1 MANKIDNKAFQSMI
15 ASSEADV
22 TAANLFPQ
30 EDSGNKSSE
39 AIHNAL
45 MVAGFTP
52 LMGNVADAADALLYS
67 LEGEFGQAALSA
79 ASIIP
84 FAGQLVA
91 AKRTAKIVKR
101 GAKEYGPFLSE
112 ADVGDIVTKDLT
124 ISGKPAG
131 YIQGKVTDMGISV
144 QLISVK
150 KQYQRLGFGTD
161 LYKSLQKETTGLVY
175 SYGWQQNVDTANKVW
190 ESLVKGGKAGKT
202 RNWLNTLPDK
212 MDVYY
217 LKKPGVDVKF
227 PLKGMS
233 SKIPK

>member
-67 LEGEFGQAALSA
+67 LEGEFGQAGLSTA
-79 ASIIP
+79 AMIP
-84 FAGQLVA
+84 FAGQLVS

-101 GAKEYGPFLSE
+101 GADSAVSSKPFDKFLQSE
-112 ADVGDIVTKDLT
+112 SSEVISKDL
-124 ISGKPAG
+124 IIDGKAAG
-131 YIQGKVTDMGISV
+131 YIQGKITPMGISV
-144 QLISVK
+144 NLISVDK
-150 KQYQRLGFGTD
+150 KYQRLGFGTD
-161 LYKSLQKETTGLVY
+161 LYKSLQEETTGLVY
-175 SYGWQQNVDTANKVW
+175 SRGWQQNPNTANKVW
-190 ESLVKGGKAGKT
+190 ESLVKSDAAEMIPSGME
-202 RNWLNTLPDK
+202 P
-212 MDVYY
+212 VYFM
-217 LKKPGVDVKF
+217 KKEGVNIKEL
-227 PLKGMS
+227 LKGATS
-233 SKIPK
+233 LPQ